1 MILSQATSGPP
12 SANPLPLI
20 AVAVAVG
27 IILIFY
33 FRGRSNQKGKV
44 LLDTAQDDSRTNN
57 DSKNNSMNSK
67 NSGFDPKQFAGFIA
81 FLGIAISAYGLYSLN
96 SNQPNPPPN
105 PPAQFNQGSGIDG
118 IVQHQENILDYQSQV
133 ERVNSIN
140 AEKQMNRETAKKILI
155 GGGIVLFLGIAISAS
170 AKKSS

>member
-1 MILSQATSGPP
+1 MILSQAGPP

-20 AVAVAVG
+20 AIAVAIGMV
-27 IILIFY
+27 LIFY
-33 FRGRSNQKGKV
+33 IRGRSNQKIKTP
-44 LLDTAQDDSRTNN
+44 LDTAQDTSPTNN
-57 DSKNNSMNSK
+57 DRQNNSMNSK

-105 PPAQFNQGSGIDG
+105 PPAEQSRSGIDG
-118 IVQHQENILDYQSQV
+118 MIQRTEDIINYQSQV
-133 ERVNSIN
+133 EKINIIN
-140 AEKQMNRETAKKILI
+140 AERQINRETAKKILI

-170 AKKSS
+170 AKKNN